1 MLPQRQ
7 QQKAKNQK
15 LKLNLDNLAVLGYFA
30 KPHGLKG
37 ALKVRLA
44 QGIIPEININE
55 PVFILLQGGP
65 VPFFVAEKPDTDRST
80 IVLKLEGIDTIDAAE
95 RMVGKEA
102 LIDPKQLTQ
111 VEEEIGLNSLIGFA
125 VTDVSLGDIGVVSG
139 VLELQHQS
147 VFEILFKGKEILIPA
162 VDGIVQQI
170 DEETKRIIVDAPAGL
185 VDLYLNG

>member
-1 MLPQRQ
+1 MPQRL
-7 QQKAKNQK
+7 QKAKSQQFK
-15 LKLNLDNLAVLGYFA
+15 LSLGKLVVVGYFV

-37 ALKVRLA
+37 ALKVRLT
-44 QGIIPEININE
+44 QGVIPEININE
-55 PVFILLQGGP
+55 PVFILLQGGL
-65 VPFFVAEKPDTDRST
+65 VPFFAAEKPDIDRST

-95 RMVGKEA
+95 RMVGKEVF
-102 LIDPKQLTQ
+102 IDERQLTV
-111 VEEEIGLNSLIGFA
+111 VEEEIGLNSVIGFA

-147 VFEILFKGKEILIPA
+147 VFEIQFKGKEILIPA